1 MYTKLNIGREQCT
14 AETYCALNVL
24 FIIVAISIRA
34 AMVTWM
40 VVRQTFLRLAYCVV
54 IRTTCP
60 TDLSES
66 DPQNDG

>member
-14 AETYCALNVL
+14 AETYCALNAL

-40 VVRQTFLRLAYCVV
+40 VVRQTFSEARILCCDPHDVPHRFVG
-54 IRTTCP
+54 IRP
-60 TDLSES
+60 TER
-66 DPQNDG
+66 